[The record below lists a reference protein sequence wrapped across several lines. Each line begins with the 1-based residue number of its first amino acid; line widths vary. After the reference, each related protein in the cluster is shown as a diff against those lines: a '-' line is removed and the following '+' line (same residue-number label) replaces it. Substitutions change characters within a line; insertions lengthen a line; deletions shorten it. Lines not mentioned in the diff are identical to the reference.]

1 MKRKWK
7 SINKER
13 IKLISVS
20 IFKEIKFKIATQFKI
35 IDRSVKE
42 STKIHASNND
52 NEVQK
57 HVSYME
63 QQLETIQDKK
73 YEVQEM
79 KIDKNVEFE
88 MVVEWVNITK

>member
-1 MKRKWK
+1 M
-7 SINKER
+7 
-13 IKLISVS
+13 
-20 IFKEIKFKIATQFKI
+20 
-35 IDRSVKE
+35 
-42 STKIHASNND
+42 
-52 NEVQK
+52 QK